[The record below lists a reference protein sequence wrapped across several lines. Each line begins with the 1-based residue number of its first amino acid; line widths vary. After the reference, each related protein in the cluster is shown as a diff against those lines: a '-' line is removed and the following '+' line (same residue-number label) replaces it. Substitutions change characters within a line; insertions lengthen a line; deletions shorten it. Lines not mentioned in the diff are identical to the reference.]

1 MKINYLIFIQIELFD
16 KYGFIW
22 HKLSLSNIIIEKN
35 DELIKNIYISDLD
48 NSCILDP
55 KYGFVEYY
63 NQNFIE
69 KYKELDMTS
78 NYMYNNFQSVT
89 IHKNSSNN
97 EKLNT
102 LNNNNILNDKSLNVF
117 ISATLLM
124 YHDFIILIYELL
136 KAKNN
141 KHSKEIRSTVTGDGN
156 VEISIAKVDIP
167 TPADDEVL
175 IEIYAASIE
184 DAANAVAFFTDLPQ
198 ELNSTLSVV
207 KVRATGAYVLI
218 VENNGKN
225 IELRWGT
232 NSENELKARVYKAL
246 LALPENADLKRVDVS
261 APHAPIVK

>member
-1 MKINYLIFIQIELFD
+1 MKRGVVALVAVFALAGATYILGYSTFFTVSAVEVIGSNKPIVTGIVKGQKLARVEPRAVVSKLEMLDWVKSVQVSRNWING
-16 KYGFIW
+16 K
-22 HKLSLSNIIIEKN
+22 
-35 DELIKNIYISDLD
+35 
-48 NSCILDP
+48 
-55 KYGFVEYY
+55 
-63 NQNFIE
+63 
-69 KYKELDMTS
+69 
-78 NYMYNNFQSVT
+78 VT
-89 IHKNSSNN
+89 VQLTQRIP
-97 EKLNT
+97 
-102 LNNNNILNDKSLNVF
+102 I
-117 ISATLLM
+117 A
-124 YHDFIILIYELL
+124 IYEDQVIDSSGSSFIPQGGLP
-136 KAKNN
+136 
-141 KHSKEIRSTVTGDGN
+141 DG
-156 VEISIAKVDIP
+156 
-167 TPADDEVL
+167 L